1 LKYQLREPFFEEK
14 GKITD
19 QKDIG
24 DNKSKIAFSGGGTM
38 K

>member
-1 LKYQLREPFFEEK
+1 LTYQLREPFFEEK